1 MQTAVQFKAET
12 RERTGKGGAR
22 ALRREGKVPA
32 IIYAKGEQ
40 PINLAIGEKE
50 LTLAYHKGSFF
61 SKIVS
66 IEAAGKSFQALPKD
80 LHLHPVTDRI
90 EHVDF
95 LKVDDN
101 SEILVLV
108 PVRFLNQDRSVGL
121 KRGGVLN
128 VVRHELELVCTPKN
142 IPQSITI
149 DIAETNIGDSIHISH
164 VALPEGVKSAITGRD
179 FTIATIAGRS
189 SKEDA
194 EGAPAAAEGA
204 PAAAPAAAPEKK

>member
-1 MQTAVQFKAET
+1 MQTSVQFKAES

-22 ALRREGKVPA
+22 ALRRDGKVPA
-32 IIYAKGEQ
+32 IVYAKGEQ
-40 PINLAIGEKE
+40 PINLAVSEKE

-66 IEAAGKSFQALPKD
+66 IEASGKTFQALPKD
-80 LHLHPVTDRI
+80 LQLHPVTDRI

-108 PVRFLNQDRSVGL
+108 PVRFINQDRCIGL

-128 VVRHELELVCTPKN
+128 IVRHELELVCKPGN

-149 DIAETNIGDSIHISH
+149 DIAESNIGDSIHISH
-164 VALPEGVKSAITGRD
+164 VPLPEGVKSAITGRD

-189 SKEDA
+189 SKDDSETA
-194 EGAPAAAEGA
+194 APAAEGA
-204 PAAAPAAAPEKK
+204 AAAPAATPEKK

>member
-1 MQTAVQFKAET
+1 MQTAVQFKAEN

-22 ALRREGKVPA
+22 ALRRDGKVPA
-32 IIYAKGEQ
+32 IVYAKGET
-40 PINLAIGEKE
+40 PINLSVSEKE

-66 IEAAGKSFQALPKD
+66 IEASGKTFQALPKD
-80 LHLHPVTDRI
+80 VHLHPVTDRI

-95 LKVDDN
+95 LKVEEN

-108 PVRFLNQDRSVGL
+108 PVRFLNQDRSIGL

-128 VVRHELELVCTPKN
+128 IVRHELELICTPGN
-142 IPQSITI
+142 IPQSIII
-149 DIAETNIGDSIHISH
+149 DIAESNIGDSIHISH

-189 SKEDA
+189 SKEDS
-194 EGAPAAAEGA
+194 ETTAAAEA
-204 PAAAPAAAPEKK
+204 TAAAPAATSEKK